1 MSRRS
6 RRAGA
11 FGAAGRTVR
20 APGGG
25 GVVSVDAVLID
36 LDGVLY
42 IGDAPVPGAVEA
54 LEWLRD
60 EGIPF
65 RCVTNT
71 TRRSRRSVAARLQ
84 DLGFAIPEAWCFTP
98 AMAAVRRLGEEGAAA
113 CHLIATGDVHR
124 DFEEG
129 GIELV
134 DGEAPFV
141 VVGDAGDRWTYGS
154 MNRAFRLLV
163 GGARLLALERDRY
176 WRDADGLALSAGP
189 FVAALEY
196 AAGVTAEVVGKPS
209 PAFFRLALA
218 DLGVPAERA
227 VMIGDDIATDIGGAV
242 AAGLAAFLVRT
253 GKFRP
258 DALAAAP
265 FAPDRV
271 LDSIADLPAL
281 LERAA

>member
-1 MSRRS
+1 MN
-6 RRAGA
+6 
-11 FGAAGRTVR
+11 
-20 APGGG
+20 
-25 GVVSVDAVLID
+25 VDAVLID

-42 IGDAPVPGAVEA
+42 VGDAPIPGAVET

-71 TRRSRRSVAARLQ
+71 TRRSRRAVADRLNGF
-84 DLGFAIPEAWCFTP
+84 GFAIPEAWCFTP
-98 AMAAVRRLGEEGAAA
+98 ALAAVRRLGEEGVAA

-124 DFEEG
+124 DFEEA
-129 GIELV
+129 GIRLASEDV
-134 DGEAPFV
+134 PYV

-154 MNRAFRLLV
+154 MNRAFRLLLS
-163 GGARLLALERDRY
+163 GARLIALERDRY

-227 VMIGDDIATDIGGAV
+227 VMVGDDIATDIGGAQS
-242 AAGLAAFLVRT
+242 AGLGALLVRT

-258 DALAAAP
+258 DALAAASVV
-265 FAPDRV
+265 PDRV
-271 LDSIADLPAL
+271 LGSIADLPAL
-281 LERAA
+281 LERGG

>member
-1 MSRRS
+1 MK
-6 RRAGA
+6 
-11 FGAAGRTVR
+11 
-20 APGGG
+20 
-25 GVVSVDAVLID
+25 VDAVLID

-42 IGDAPVPGAVEA
+42 VGDAPVPGAVEA
-54 LEWLRD
+54 LERLRD

-71 TRRSRRSVAARLQ
+71 TRHSRWSVAARLR

-98 AMAAVRRLGEEGAAA
+98 AMAAVRRLGEEGVSA

-124 DFEEG
+124 DFEEAGVRLTG
-129 GIELV
+129 GEM
-134 DGEAPFV
+134 PYV

-163 GGARLLALERDRY
+163 DGARLLALERDRY
-176 WRDADGLALSAGP
+176 WRDADGLSLSAGP

-196 AAGVTAEVVGKPS
+196 AAGVTAQVVGKPS

-227 VMIGDDIATDIGGAV
+227 VMVGDDVATDIGGAQ
-242 AAGLAAFLVRT
+242 AAGLAAILVRT

-258 DALAAAP
+258 DALAASPAV
-265 FAPDRV
+265 PDRV
-271 LDSIADLPAL
+271 LGSIADLPAL
-281 LERAA
+281 LERGG

>member
-1 MSRRS
+1 
-6 RRAGA
+6 
-11 FGAAGRTVR
+11 
-20 APGGG
+20 
-25 GVVSVDAVLID
+25 VSIDAVLLD

-42 IGDAPVPGAVEA
+42 VGDAPVRGAVEA
-54 LEWLRD
+54 VEWLRD

-71 TRRSRRSVAARLQ
+71 TRRSRRAVAARLG
-84 DLGFAIPEAWCFTP
+84 DLGFAVPEAWCFTP
-98 AMAAVRRLGEEGAAA
+98 AMAAVRRLGEEGVAV
-113 CHLIATGDVHR
+113 CHLIAAGDVHR
-124 DFEEG
+124 DFEES
-129 GIELV
+129 GIGLV
-134 DGEAPFV
+134 DGEAPVV
-141 VVGDAGDRWTYGS
+141 VVGDAGDRWTYAR
-154 MNRAFRLLV
+154 MNRAFRLLA

-176 WRDADGLALSAGP
+176 WRDADGLVLSAGP

-227 VMIGDDIATDIGGAV
+227 VMVGDDVATDIGGAR

-258 DALAAAP
+258 ETLATAP
-265 FAPDRV
+265 VAPDRV
-271 LDSIADLPAL
+271 LGSIADLPAL
-281 LERAA
+281 LERGA